1 MKSFGLLGSGV
12 ESANHVLSS
21 ITQAAGHPPVN
32 KGSYLSNGSCGY
44 VNGRTVCDDIPATSS
59 AYCSKDGGG
68 IFLSPP
74 LSIVVP
80 VCAGNTHSSLRRS
93 MRLREG
99 INDSGARHLDVES

>member
-1 MKSFGLLGSGV
+1 MKPFGLSGSRV
-12 ESANHVLSS
+12 ESTNHVLFS

-32 KGSYLSNGSCGY
+32 KGSYLSTGSCWY
-44 VNGRTVCDDIPATSS
+44 VNDRTVCDDIPATSS

-68 IFLSPP
+68 IYLSAP

-80 VCAGNTHSSLRRS
+80 VCAWNAHSSLRRS

-99 INDSGARHLDVES
+99 VNDSGARRLDVES